1 MGNISPHAKK
11 IVDMAIASSLQNNI
25 GRESKISLILFH

>member
-11 IVDMAIASSLQNNI
+11 IIDMANASSLQNNI
-25 GRESKISLILFH
+25 GTESKISMILFH

>member
-11 IVDMAIASSLQNNI
+11 IVDMAIASLLQTSI
-25 GRESKISLILFH
+25 GTESKISLILFH